1 MGKRLF
7 QKVGCDVALP
17 VYSCLPCPTTV
28 PRVPR
33 IWLRCVV
40 VNVCVD
46 VNKPGFSVFVFLPSV
61 SSLLFV
67 VV

>member
-1 MGKRLF
+1 MGKRLS

-17 VYSCLPCPTTV
+17 VYSYLPCPTKI
-28 PRVPR
+28 PRVPC

-46 VNKPGFSVFVFLPSV
+46 VNKPGFCVFVYLPSV